1 MLSHSD
7 LRKGVQLIIDGQPYE
22 VLEANAMKKAQRR
35 VTIQSKLRNLLTG
48 TVVERNIHQ
57 GETFDEANIEKVQ
70 LKFIYENKGIY
81 VFADPKT
88 PSIRLQFGAEQV
100 GSQAQFLA
108 PNTLV
113 EGLSFEGKII
123 AFSLPIKMQLK
134 VKDTPPGVK
143 GDRAQGGTKTATLET
158 GAVIQVPLF
167 VEEGDL
173 VEVNTQTGE
182 YARRVEKE
190 K

>member
-7 LRKGVQLIIDGQPYE
+7 LRKGVQLVIDGEPYE

-35 VTIQSKLRNLLTG
+35 VTIQGKLRNLITG
-48 TVVERNIHQ
+48 TIVERNIHQ

-70 LKFIYENKGIY
+70 LKFIYANKGAY
-81 VFADPKT
+81 VFADPKD
-88 PSIRLQFGAEQV
+88 PSKRFQFTAEQV
-100 GSQAQFLA
+100 GPQAPFLS

-113 EGLSFEGKII
+113 DGLMFEEKII
-123 AFSLPIKMQLK
+123 TFSLPIKMSLR
-134 VKDTPPGVK
+134 VKETPPGVK

-173 VEVNTQTGE
+173 IEVNTQTGE
-182 YARRVEKE
+182 YARRVQE
-190 K
+190 

>member
-7 LRKGVQLIIDGQPYE
+7 LRKGVQLIIDGEPYE

-35 VTIQSKLRNLLTG
+35 VTIQGKLRNLVTG
-48 TVVERNIHQ
+48 TIAERNIHQ
-57 GETFDEANIEKVQ
+57 GETFDEANIEKVH
-70 LKFIYENKGIY
+70 LKFIYEHRGAY
-81 VFADPKT
+81 VFSDPRS
-88 PSIRLQFGAEQV
+88 PNNRLQFSAQQV
-100 GSQAQFLA
+100 GPQASFLS

-123 AFSLPIKMQLK
+123 TFSLPIKMTLR

-158 GAVIQVPLF
+158 GAIIQVPLF

-173 VEVNTQTGE
+173 IEVNTQTGE
-182 YARRVEKE
+182 YARRVQE
-190 K
+190 